1 MSFKSKILSNAG
13 YLIFLV
19 FSLSIFLQC
28 ILFHL
33 IQYGALSFPP
43 VKASSLLVKASLALF
58 IASFSLITKRKYWLV
73 VISAIFSIWCMAEL
87 IYYRSNNIYIEK
99 YSILMIGNMNGVW
112 DSILIFNKAVD
123 WLFLLPTIIVGVF
136 VSLFEDKKRYFSSF
150 AIIIFVALLLNCLGC
165 KNIHRKL
172 ECSHIEC
179 THRNVLNPFHK
190 EGEKSFLGFNT
201 EDYLRNV
208 SVIHSFIFQVKELIL
223 LPFSKETYT
232 LTEEER
238 MLADKFVKNYN
249 NLAVISSRPIIIL
262 IIESFENWTITPE
275 STPHLYK
282 FINENN
288 NILYANKMTHQ
299 VRHGVS
305 ADGQMII
312 NTGLLPI
319 TDGAT
324 CFRFPNNEFPAISK
338 LYNEPCL
345 IAALSLAYW
354 NQKFMSDSY
363 GVKKNYVVESWYD
376 EDMLAK
382 VSEIGSLH
390 DFVMALTMTMHAPFN
405 ACKEKEFPYTEGI
418 PNEIYRYLN
427 SVKYTDKCLGKLLNE
442 LTNNQET
449 RNYNIVITSDHNVL
463 SQESRAA
470 FNIYNIKNN
479 LGFGEIN
486 GYIPF
491 IIYSPQIENKIII
504 EEPVFQMDI
513 YPTLLS
519 LTGCG
524 DYYWKGF
531 GINLLENGSWKN
543 RPIEPDEAQVL
554 SDKMIRSNYF
564 NGIKF

>member
-1 MSFKSKILSNAG
+1 
-13 YLIFLV
+13 
-19 FSLSIFLQC
+19 
-28 ILFHL
+28 
-33 IQYGALSFPP
+33 
-43 VKASSLLVKASLALF
+43 
-58 IASFSLITKRKYWLV
+58 
-73 VISAIFSIWCMAEL
+73 
-87 IYYRSNNIYIEK
+87 
-99 YSILMIGNMNGVW
+99 
-112 DSILIFNKAVD
+112 
-123 WLFLLPTIIVGVF
+123 
-136 VSLFEDKKRYFSSF
+136 
-150 AIIIFVALLLNCLGC
+150 
-165 KNIHRKL
+165 
-172 ECSHIEC
+172 
-179 THRNVLNPFHK
+179 
-190 EGEKSFLGFNT
+190 
-201 EDYLRNV
+201 
-208 SVIHSFIFQVKELIL
+208 
-223 LPFSKETYT
+223 
-232 LTEEER
+232 
-238 MLADKFVKNYN
+238 
-249 NLAVISSRPIIIL
+249 
-262 IIESFENWTITPE
+262 
-275 STPHLYK
+275 
-282 FINENN
+282 
-288 NILYANKMTHQ
+288 
-299 VRHGVS
+299 
-305 ADGQMII
+305 
-312 NTGLLPI
+312 
-319 TDGAT
+319 
-324 CFRFPNNEFPAISK
+324 
-338 LYNEPCL
+338 
-345 IAALSLAYW
+345 
-354 NQKFMSDSY
+354 
-363 GVKKNYVVESWYD
+363 
-376 EDMLAK
+376 MLAK

-418 PNEIYRYLN
+418 PDEIYRYLN